1 MIYLAKD
8 NYNFYP
14 RANSSNIE
22 YLLPKKN
29 FSARYDN
36 VELLS
41 VRDMGS
47 SYIHPLGIRLEVLNI
62 LAHSYYFSSKKNF
75 NRAILDSNHSF
86 TFYKKQ
92 VFSINESLNVISYLF
107 SSSQNNNIV
116 ISINFW
122 DVTGSILD
130 PTSIFIVSSY
140 EPSPVEIPIGVLN
153 SFVRLNL
160 SIDNIGM
167 LVMIT
172 PKSLYNE
179 SNLDTV
185 LKAMLTPSD
194 IKKEDLTRQTLPN
207 VVLYDS
213 LKDAK
218 KKTQAISSRMDIVI
232 TPSVKTTKD
241 ELFLLDQKR
250 AFDVNKGFGYISG
263 KTYVKING
271 VLKPVSARVILYL
284 EKSNEKVAET
294 FSDENGYYIFKGLS
308 AKYDYF
314 VLAKYPTNEFGY
326 EVIPHKFSK
335 EYVYDGLQVSYPTIE

>member
-14 RANSSNIE
+14 KADFDNIV
-22 YLLPKKN
+22 YLLPNRSFKVYN
-29 FSARYDN
+29 D
-36 VELLS
+36 VERLLYVEYVTS
-41 VRDMGS
+41 SFIYPLGVRVESLNRLAYAYYFINKVAFDKAVLSS
-47 SYIHPLGIRLEVLNI
+47 SYPFI
-62 LAHSYYFSSKKNF
+62 
-75 NRAILDSNHSF
+75 
-86 TFYKKQ
+86 FYKKQ

-107 SSSQNNNIV
+107 SSNYNSNII
-116 ISINFW
+116 ISVNFW
-122 DVTGSILD
+122 DITGSILD
-130 PTSIFIVSSY
+130 PSTVLLFRTPYLPLTELVANETYSSFY
-140 EPSPVEIPIGVLN
+140 P
-153 SFVRLNL
+153 NL
-160 SIDNIGM
+160 SIDNLGM
-167 LVMIT
+167 LVMMT
-172 PKSLYNE
+172 PKAMYNE
-179 SNLDTV
+179 TNLDVV
-185 LKAMLTPSD
+185 LKAMITPSD
-194 IKKEDLTRQTLPN
+194 INKEDLTRQTIPN

-218 KKTQAISSRMDIVI
+218 KKTQAMSPIMETVI
-232 TPSVKTTKD
+232 TSSVETKKD

-250 AFDVNKGFGYISG
+250 AFDVNKGLGYISG

>member
-14 RANSSNIE
+14 KADYDNLS
-22 YLLPKKN
+22 YLLFYRD
-29 FSARYDN
+29 FSLVSNGNVIHYTRYTD
-36 VELLS
+36 
-41 VRDMGS
+41 S
-47 SYIHPLGIRLEVLNI
+47 SYISSLGVRVEVLNR
-62 LAHSYYFSSKKNF
+62 LAHAYYFSKKDTF
-75 NRAILDSNHSF
+75 NAITLSSNYYF
-86 TFYKKQ
+86 TLYKKQ

-107 SSSQNNNIV
+107 SSSNNPNVIISVNFWDIV
-116 ISINFW
+116 GSLLDPNSMFLVRNYNAPLMEMTVNSQSSYISINA
-122 DVTGSILD
+122 
-130 PTSIFIVSSY
+130 
-140 EPSPVEIPIGVLN
+140 
-153 SFVRLNL
+153 
-160 SIDNIGM
+160 SIDNLGM

-172 PKSLYNE
+172 PKALYNE
-179 SNLDTV
+179 TNLDTV
-185 LKAMLTPSD
+185 LKAMITPSD
-194 IKKEDLTRQTLPN
+194 INKEDLTRQTLPN
-207 VVLYDS
+207 VVFYDL

-218 KKTQAISSRMDIVI
+218 KKTQAISSRMETVI
-232 TPSVKTTKD
+232 TSSVETTND

-250 AFDVNKGFGYISG
+250 AFDVNKGLGYISG

-271 VLKPVSARVILYL
+271 VLKPVSARVVLYL

-294 FSDENGYYIFKGLS
+294 FSDKNGYYIFKGLS